1 MEGLT
6 IITAVVVGLIF
17 LALIFGAM
25 ARKSDLKERKN
36 RVDVDDFF

>member
-6 IITAVVVGLIF
+6 IITAVVVGLIL
-17 LALIFGAM
+17 LALIFGSI
-25 ARKSDLKERKN
+25 ARRQDQAERKN